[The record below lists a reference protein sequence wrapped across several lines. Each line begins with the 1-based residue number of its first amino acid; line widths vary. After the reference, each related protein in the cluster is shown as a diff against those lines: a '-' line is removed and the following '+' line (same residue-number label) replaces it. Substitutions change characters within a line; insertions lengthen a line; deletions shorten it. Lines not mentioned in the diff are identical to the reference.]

1 MHFDHSLINHNND
14 SIIIEMPL
22 SKDMIFFDGHFRAV
36 AIMPAV
42 AQVFIVEKMAKKY
55 LGLTGKFI
63 SMRQLKFSGPIC
75 PSPDTTILI
84 NIIFNKSKQQ
94 IIFEIHENA
103 MLKSKGRL
111 NYCDGLEQ

>member
-1 MHFDHSLINHNND
+1 MHFNHTLIEHNTD
-14 SIIIEMPL
+14 SIVIEMPL
-22 SKDMIFFDGHFRAV
+22 NKDMNIFDGHFQRV

-42 AQVFIVEKMAKKY
+42 AQIYIVEKMARKY

-75 PSPDTTILI
+75 PHPDTTILI

-94 IIFEIHENA
+94 IVFEIHENETP
-103 MLKSKGRL
+103 KSKGRL